1 MTARSH
7 AYRLVRSLAAA
18 AILCGAALA
27 SLVQAQ
33 DSLTVPGTSVTL
45 TLPAGFTV
53 ARGGKGLDDGAGS
66 TITIGER
73 PADAYPELA
82 ALFKSAKNLSAS
94 YAAQKI
100 TIRAIRQIETP
111 SGAVAFATGTQMV
124 SGREQLKYL
133 ALLKGDK
140 TVLITFNVAN
150 RSVSEADAEALLRSV
165 ALTPAPTL
173 EEQLAGL
180 PFTFEVSE
188 PFRVGVIARGTV
200 TLVTGD
206 DNPASSTQPVIVMG
220 RGQSQAL
227 MGDEPRVAVEVLKST
242 GGFREA
248 TITSQGPATFAGGAG
263 YVVTAVVED
272 RTVVQYLRIVPG
284 GAYLRLLAR
293 GQTGPMET
301 AEAAITAI
309 AGSVAPR

>member
-1 MTARSH
+1 M
-7 AYRLVRSLAAA
+7 
-18 AILCGAALA
+18 
-27 SLVQAQ
+27 
-33 DSLTVPGTSVTL
+33 
-45 TLPAGFTV
+45 

-73 PADAYPELA
+73 PATAYPELA
-82 ALFKSAKNLSAS
+82 ELFKSAKNLSAG
-94 YAAQKI
+94 YAAQKV
-100 TIRAIRQIETP
+100 TIRAVRQIDTP
-111 SGAVAFATGTQMV
+111 SGPVALATGTQMV

-165 ALTPAPTL
+165 TLTPAPTQD
-173 EEQLAGL
+173 EQLAGL
-180 PFTFEVSE
+180 PFTFELSE

-200 TLVTGD
+200 TLVASD
-206 DNPASSTQPVIVMG
+206 DNPASSTQPVIVIG

-242 GGFREA
+242 GGYREA

-293 GQTGPMET
+293 GQTGPMQTAET
-301 AEAAITAI
+301 AIMAI
-309 AGSVAPR
+309 AGSVEPR

>member
-7 AYRLVRSLAAA
+7 AHRLVRWLVAAA
-18 AILCGAALA
+18 TLCGTALGVPA
-27 SLVQAQ
+27 YAQ
-33 DSLTVPGTSVTL
+33 DVISVPGTSVTL
-45 TLPAGFTV
+45 TPPAGFTV
-53 ARGGKGLDDGAGS
+53 ARGGKGLDNGAGS

-73 PADAYPELA
+73 PADAYAELA
-82 ALFKSAKNLSAS
+82 ELFKSAKNLSAG
-94 YAAQKI
+94 YAAQKV
-100 TIRAIRQIETP
+100 TIRAIRQLDAP
-111 SGAVAFATGTQMV
+111 SGSVAFATGTQMV

-150 RSVSEADAEALLRSV
+150 RSVSEADAETLLRSV
-165 ALTPAPTL
+165 VLTPAPTL

-180 PFTFEVSE
+180 PFTFELSE

-200 TLVTGD
+200 TLAAGGD
-206 DNPASSTQPVIVMG
+206 SPASSTQPVIVIG

-248 TITSQGPATFAGGAG
+248 AITSQGPTTFAGGAG

-309 AGSVAPR
+309 AGSVEPR

>member
-1 MTARSH
+1 VTERIHAQRLIRS
-7 AYRLVRSLAAA
+7 VVAAVALWCA
-18 AILCGAALA
+18 AFVLP
-27 SLVQAQ
+27 Q
-33 DSLTVPGTSVTL
+33 DGISVPGTSVTL
-45 TLPAGFTV
+45 TPPAEFTV
-53 ARGGKGLDDGAGS
+53 ARGGRGLDDGAGS

-73 PADAYPELA
+73 PADAYAELA
-82 ALFKSAKNLSAS
+82 ELFKSAKNLSAG
-94 YAAQKI
+94 YAAQKV

-111 SGAVAFATGTQMV
+111 SGPVAFATGTQIV
-124 SGREQLKYL
+124 SGREQSKYL

-150 RSVSEADAEALLRSV
+150 RSLSEADAEALLRSV

-180 PFTFEVSE
+180 PFTFELRE
-188 PFRVGVIARGTV
+188 PFRVSMIARGTV
-200 TLVTGD
+200 TLAASD
-206 DNPASSTQPVIVMG
+206 DNPAASTQPVIVMG

-242 GGFREA
+242 GGFRDA
-248 TITSQGPATFAGGAG
+248 MITSQGPTTFAGGVG

-284 GAYLRLLAR
+284 GAYLRFLAR
-293 GQTGPMET
+293 GQTGPMQT

-309 AGSVAPR
+309 AASVEPR